1 VPESDTSSTWRAGTV
16 SQARFQKQQREKA
29 RRERAA
35 AKWAKRI
42 ERSNAETPEPSEPP
56 RDQAVVLSELA
67 ELHARFEAGQVSF
80 EDFEVT
86 KQTLTEQLDV
96 R

>member
-1 VPESDTSSTWRAGTV
+1 V

-35 AKWAKRI
+35 AKFAKRV
-42 ERSNAETPEPSEPP
+42 ERSNAVAPEPAEVP
-56 RDQAVVLSELA
+56 RDQGAVLAELA
-67 ELHARFEAGQVSF
+67 ELHARFEAGDVSF

-86 KQTLTEQLDV
+86 KQQLTEQLDV
-96 R
+96 S

>member
-1 VPESDTSSTWRAGTV
+1 V

-35 AKWAKRI
+35 AKWAKRV
-42 ERSNAETPEPSEPP
+42 ERGNAEVPEPSGPI
-56 RDQAVVLSELA
+56 RDQSAVLA
-67 ELHARFEAGQVSF
+67 DLADLHARFEAGGMSF
-80 EDFEVT
+80 EDFEAT
-86 KQTLTEQLDV
+86 KQELTEQLDV

>member
-1 VPESDTSSTWRAGTV
+1 V

-35 AKWAKRI
+35 AKWAKRV
-42 ERSNAETPEPSEPP
+42 ERGNAVAPEPTEPP
-56 RDQAVVLSELA
+56 RDQAAVLADLA
-67 ELHARFEAGQVSF
+67 ELHARFEADELSF
-80 EDFEVT
+80 EDFEVA
-86 KQTLTEQLDV
+86 KQELTEQLDV

>member
-1 VPESDTSSTWRAGTV
+1 M

-35 AKWAKRI
+35 AKSAKRA
-42 ERSNAETPEPSEPP
+42 ERSAALPAEALDSPS
-56 RDQAVVLSELA
+56 DQGAVLAELA
-67 ELHARFEAGQVSF
+67 DLHARFEAGTVDFDEF
-80 EDFEVT
+80 EEN
-86 KQTLTEQLDV
+86 KQRLTEQLDV

>member
-1 VPESDTSSTWRAGTV
+1 V

-35 AKWAKRI
+35 AKSARRV
-42 ERSNAETPEPSEPP
+42 ERANADAPEPAQPARE
-56 RDQAVVLSELA
+56 QADVLAELA
-67 ELHARFEAGQVSF
+67 TLHARFDAGEMSF
-80 EDFEVT
+80 EDFEVA
-86 KQTLTEQLDV
+86 KQQVTDQLDV

>member
-1 VPESDTSSTWRAGTV
+1 MALLRYTVRTAAV

-35 AKWAKRI
+35 AKWAKRV
-42 ERSNAETPEPSEPP
+42 ERGSSTAGEPAAPVREQAE
-56 RDQAVVLSELA
+56 VLA
-67 ELHARFEAGQVSF
+67 ELTALHEQFEAGLVTF
-80 EDFEVT
+80 GDFEAS
-86 KQTLTEQLDV
+86 KERLMAQLDV